1 MKLTL
6 AQTRRIALHQQLYC
20 FADNEG
26 KTGTLDVIKNLS
38 YIQLDTIS
46 VIERAHHHT
55 LYNRVIDYHPDM
67 LNDLLANDKTI
78 WEYWAHAA
86 SYLPIEDYP
95 FYKIRMQN
103 FPNGSWE
110 KKFWELH
117 NDLAKPV
124 LDRIRK
130 DGPLSTKHFED
141 TRTEKENQ
149 VWGNIKPAKIM
160 LELLM
165 WKGDLIVTARD
176 KFQRVYDLT
185 ERVIPHYKEI
195 EIPSVETRAEFM
207 VYRALLAHGI
217 ASESEIVK
225 HLQVAPRQSVS
236 SSIKKLAKSKE
247 IIPVQVE
254 GLKDTYFS
262 LAGTDLENILQ
273 QQQNTRVWLLSP
285 FDNAVILRNRV
296 KNLFNYDYALEC
308 YVTPA
313 KRKFGY
319 WNCPMLW
326 QDNIVGMMDPKAD
339 RKTKIL
345 TINSIHIDKTVWKQK
360 SFQTAFAKELT
371 RFASFNGCKTYT
383 LNTLN
388 LL

>member
-1 MKLTL
+1 MNLSLTE
-6 AQTRRIALHQQLYC
+6 ARRLALHHQLYQ
-20 FADNEG
+20 FVEHRG
-26 KTGTLDVIKNLS
+26 KSAVLDVIKKLS

-55 LYNRVIDYHPDM
+55 LYNRVRDYHPDM
-67 LNDLLANDKTI
+67 LNDLLAKDKTI

-86 SYLPIEDYP
+86 SYLPIGDYP
-95 FYKIRMQN
+95 YYKIRMQN

-117 NDLAKPV
+117 KDLAKPI

-130 DGPLSTKHFED
+130 EGPLSTKHFED
-141 TRTEKENQ
+141 TRTVKENQ

-195 EIPSVETRAEFM
+195 ELPSLEARAEFM
-207 VYRALLAHGI
+207 VHRALLAHGI

-247 IIPVQVE
+247 IISIQLE
-254 GLKDTYFS
+254 GLKDSYFS
-262 LAGTDLENILQ
+262 LAGTDFDSILQ
-273 QQQNTRVWLLSP
+273 QQQYNQVWLLSP

-319 WNCPMLW
+319 WNCPILW
-326 QDNIVGMMDPKAD
+326 QDTIVGILDPKAD

-345 TINSIHIDKTVWKQK
+345 TINSINIDRTVWKQK
-360 SFQTAFAKELT
+360 HFQTEFDKELS
-371 RFASFNGCKTYT
+371 RFALFNGCNSYT
-383 LNTLN
+383 INKVA
-388 LL
+388 